1 MHLGKTK
8 VMFDEHAK
16 KCTITVNG
24 ETIKEFDS
32 YVYLGKTVTKDD
44 DLLPEIG
51 KRITLG
57 WAAFGK
63 VDNIMRSRKAS
74 MKIKRKIHDEY
85 ILPVMTYG
93 CETWALNNAMM
104 DKLAVAQRKMERIM
118 LGITLRDR
126 KRNTW
131 IRQETDV
138 SDTIKAISRQLSAI
152 SKQNLDGQVKLPG
165 YLSNR
170 MDPKRLDQKTGTSK
184 KRWRDDLTTQIL
196 MTLMIKIG

>member
-57 WAAFGK
+57 
-63 VDNIMRSRKAS
+63 
-74 MKIKRKIHDEY
+74 
-85 ILPVMTYG
+85 
-93 CETWALNNAMM
+93 
-104 DKLAVAQRKMERIM
+104 
-118 LGITLRDR
+118 
-126 KRNTW
+126 
-131 IRQETDV
+131 
-138 SDTIKAISRQLSAI
+138 
-152 SKQNLDGQVKLPG
+152 
-165 YLSNR
+165 
-170 MDPKRLDQKTGTSK
+170 
-184 KRWRDDLTTQIL
+184 
-196 MTLMIKIG
+196 